1 MIPWMRRKPVGTRFL
16 ILFPGRTGSSWLVDG
31 LSRHPRVRAEGEIL
45 VGRAADAQRS
55 ELERLYGGRPTRF
68 AVGFKTK
75 LKDVADLDALRSC
88 IQERGLTVLR
98 MRRRDLLRLAISRI
112 NARRLH
118 AATGRWNR
126 RSSDRPERGAD
137 VADVAVDELVDALVA
152 CRDDV
157 ARLDDFIASAG
168 VVPCEIE
175 YADILSQPAEVLA
188 RVQDAL
194 GVEHR
199 RLVSS
204 VAKNTSQELS
214 AAVGNIEALRRELAG
229 GEWSS
234 VFDVDPIS
242 ERDSSSAD

>member
-1 MIPWMRRKPVGTRFL
+1 
-16 ILFPGRTGSSWLVDG
+16 
-31 LSRHPRVRAEGEIL
+31 
-45 VGRAADAQRS
+45 
-55 ELERLYGGRPTRF
+55 
-68 AVGFKTK
+68 
-75 LKDVADLDALRSC
+75 
-88 IQERGLTVLR
+88 
-98 MRRRDLLRLAISRI
+98 
-112 NARRLH
+112 
-118 AATGRWNR
+118 
-126 RSSDRPERGAD
+126 
-137 VADVAVDELVDALVA
+137 
-152 CRDDV
+152 
-157 ARLDDFIASAG
+157 DDFIASAG

-242 ERDSSSAD
+242 ERGSSNAD